1 MKYTPVGVDIAKHLI
16 QVHFINEHTGE
27 VVDKQVRR
35 QDFMTFFSNREPC
48 LIGMEAC
55 GGSQYWARELTK
67 LGHKV
72 RLMQG
77 RLVKA
82 FVMGNKNDVMDARAI
97 WMAVQQPG
105 KEIAVKTEE
114 QQSVLVL
121 HRSRRQLVKFRTA
134 QINALHGTLLEFGE
148 TIHKGR
154 AAIDREL
161 PAALERMK
169 TKLPPY
175 LINVLEDQYNRL
187 SELDTLIDGLEKQLT
202 SVARQNETCQRLM
215 EIPGVGP
222 LIATAAVATMGE
234 ASAFKSGR
242 EFAAYV
248 GLVPKQ
254 TGSGG
259 KVRLLGISKRGD
271 TYLRTLFI
279 HGARAASLV
288 AKEPGPWITE
298 LKKRRPTGVAIVAM
312 ANKLA
317 RTIWAIAAHG
327 RAYDKNHV
335 SIRPY

>member
-1 MKYTPVGVDIAKHLI
+1 MKFIPVGVDIAKHLI
-16 QVHFINEHTGE
+16 QVHFINEHSGE
-27 VVDKQVRR
+27 VVDKQVRS
-35 QDFMTFFSNREPC
+35 QDFLTFFSNREPC

-55 GGSQYWARELTK
+55 GGSQHWARELTK
-67 LGHKV
+67 QGHKV
-72 RLMQG
+72 RLLQA
-77 RLVKA
+77 RFVKA

-105 KEIAVKTEE
+105 KEISVKTEE

-154 AAIDREL
+154 SAMDREL

-169 TKLPPY
+169 TTLPPY
-175 LINVLEDQYNRL
+175 LIAVLEDQYNRL
-187 SELDTLIDGLEKQLT
+187 NDLDSLIDGLEKQLI
-202 SVARQNETCQRLM
+202 SVARQNEMCKRLM
-215 EIPGVGP
+215 DIPGVGP
-222 LIATAAVATMGE
+222 LIATAAAATMGE

-242 EFAAYV
+242 AFAAYI

-271 TYLRTLFI
+271 AYLRTLFI
-279 HGARAASLV
+279 HGARSVSSV
-288 AKEPGPWITE
+288 AKEPGLWITE
-298 LKKRRPTGVAIVAM
+298 LKKRRPASVAIVAM

-317 RTIWAIAAHG
+317 RTVWAIAAHD
-327 RAYDKNHV
+327 RNYDKDHI

>member
-27 VVDKQVRR
+27 VVDKQLRSK
-35 QDFMTFFSNREPC
+35 DFLTFFSNREPC

-55 GGSQYWARELTK
+55 GGSQHWARELTK
-67 LGHKV
+67 QGHKV
-72 RLMQG
+72 RLMQA
-77 RLVKA
+77 RFVKA
-82 FVMGNKNDVMDARAI
+82 FVMGNKNDVMDSRAI
-97 WMAVQQPG
+97 WMAVQQSG
-105 KEIAVKTEE
+105 QEIAVKTEE

-134 QINALHGTLLEFGE
+134 QINSLHGTLLEFGE
-148 TIHKGR
+148 TIHKSR
-154 AAIDREL
+154 AALEREL
-161 PAALERMK
+161 PAALGRMK
-169 TKLPPY
+169 ARLPPY
-175 LINVLEDQYNRL
+175 LIAVLEEQYNRL
-187 SELDTLIDGLEKQLT
+187 SELDSLIGGLEKQLN
-202 SVARQNETCQRLM
+202 SLAQQNETCKRLM

-242 EFAAYV
+242 AFAAYI

-279 HGARAASLV
+279 HGARAASLC
-288 AKEPGPWITE
+288 AKEPGAWITE
-298 LKKRRPTGVAIVAM
+298 LRKRRPTSVAIVAM

-317 RTIWAIAAHG
+317 RTVWAIAAHEC
-327 RAYDKNHV
+327 RYDKNYV